1 MLLNYNI
8 FLSLYNKNL
17 EIIDLPP
24 KLQFERLF
32 ISQEDD
38 ASNLT
43 GDFVSELL
51 SVLRNGADTEL

>member
-32 ISQEDD
+32 ISREDD

-51 SVLRNGADTEL
+51 SVLSNGADTEL

>member
-32 ISQEDD
+32 KSQEDD

-51 SVLRNGADTEL
+51 SVLSNGADTEL

>member
-8 FLSLYNKNL
+8 FLSLYNKNF
-17 EIIDLPP
+17 EITDLPT

-51 SVLRNGADTEL
+51 SVLSNGADTEL

>member
-32 ISQEDD
+32 KSQEDD

-51 SVLRNGADTEL
+51 LLY